1 MEWNFSWRRPLFDNE
16 IPMTVS
22 FLKDIESKH
31 IQTHKRDD
39 WVWTADPRGQY
50 STQSAYNMLRGE
62 AIEGI

>member
-1 MEWNFSWRRPLFDNE
+1 MFDNE

-39 WVWTADPRGQY
+39 WVWTANPRGQY